1 MPDLLKALGIVV
13 ALILFALP
21 QILRAIAANKRR
33 QEQMPDRDRAPS
45 APQPTSRPRPA
56 ADPLEE
62 LRRRIETA
70 AQRRREEEARR
81 TGAPTAQQPAQA
93 SRPQSQMP
101 PRPVETRPQAQR
113 TAQPRPQPQQ
123 PPQPRPAPALAQP
136 AAEKRRRQP
145 ASRQAPD
152 GTEERLG
159 RLVTTLKAT
168 EAPERQA
175 AEPTS
180 PAWRQ
185 IEGLP
190 PLQRAIVM
198 TEVLGKPRALRDD
211 I

>member
-45 APQPTSRPRPA
+45 APRPTTRPP

-81 TGAPTAQQPAQA
+81 TGAPTAEQPAQA

-101 PRPVETRPQAQR
+101 PRPVETRPQAPR

-136 AAEKRRRQP
+136 AAQKRRRQP

-152 GTEERLG
+152 GTEDRLG

-168 EAPERQA
+168 EAPGPQA
-175 AEPTS
+175 AEPAST
-180 PAWRQ
+180 ALLR
-185 IEGLP
+185 IESFP

-198 TEVLGKPRALRDD
+198 AEVLAKPRALRDD